1 MESRTMI
8 VIDDFLPEF
17 DELQKYAKNATFTD
31 VVNSFDGVTY
41 PLICADIPDHLRLS
55 IITMIDD
62 HFAMPE
68 DLTMFMRRSPAGVHC
83 PHQVHSDASMG
94 THSLMLYLNAE
105 DDCRGGTSFLSHK
118 LTGISYNPELPE
130 AVEIIVA
137 DQNRP
142 DAWNVRDMANM
153 IPNRAVIFDSDRLH
167 RAEPVGGF
175 GDTPENARVVL
186 TCFFRRA
193 E

>member
-1 MESRTMI
+1 MI

-17 DELQKYAKNATFTD
+17 DELQKYAQTATFTD

-41 PLICADIPDHLRLS
+41 PLICQDIPDRIREDVLNG
-55 IITMIDD
+55 ICAE
-62 HFAMPE
+62 FGFPE
-68 DLTMFMRRSPAGVHC
+68 NPTMFLRRSPAGVPC

-94 THSLMLYLNAE
+94 THSLMLYLNSE
-105 DDCRGGTSFLSHK
+105 DDCKGGTSFLSHRQS
-118 LTGISYNPELPE
+118 GIAYNPAEPMFVGVV
-130 AVEIIVA
+130 VE

-142 DAWNVRDMANM
+142 EAWDIRDMVAM
-153 IPNRAVIFDSDRLH
+153 KPNRAVIFDASRLH

-175 GDTPENARVVL
+175 GDTHENTRVVL
-186 TCFFRRA
+186 TCFFTRA